1 MKCVSTYTAVC
12 FFLECG
18 TRGEDT
24 VICIALYNYA
34 RYCSFLHEKDVNDFT
49 VLITRAWLY

>member
-34 RYCSFLHEKDVNDFT
+34 RYCSFLHETDVNDFT